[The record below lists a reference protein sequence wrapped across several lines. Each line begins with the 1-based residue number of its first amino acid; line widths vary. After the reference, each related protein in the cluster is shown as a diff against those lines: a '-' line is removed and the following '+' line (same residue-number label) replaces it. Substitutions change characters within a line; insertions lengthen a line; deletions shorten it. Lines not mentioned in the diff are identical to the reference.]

1 MEKFS
6 RKRYTE
12 KIKGMKKIVGRYLRI
27 RGTKM
32 HRKDDYRKQK

>member
-1 MEKFS
+1 MEKLS

-27 RGTKM
+27 RGANM
-32 HRKDDYRKQK
+32 QRKDDYQK